1 MPRKSDFVQD
11 IISRQERMLRLAE
24 RDYDLTP
31 TVLAAETGIPK
42 PTIVSWKHGVAMPA
56 WALVALSRVIPDEL
70 TTLLFEPV
78 AKHVGTDDI
87 GDGDLDK
94 LARESAGYNVEY
106 LDARQPASEAGTE
119 LSPRER
125 ANLKDRARRVASTA
139 RKAAA

>member
-1 MPRKSDFVQD
+1 MSRKSDFAQD

-31 TVLAAETGIPK
+31 PVLAAETGIPK
-42 PTIVSWKHGVAMPA
+42 ETLLSWKRGVAMPA
-56 WALVALSRVIPDEL
+56 WALVLLCRVIPDEL
-70 TTLLFEPV
+70 TTLMFEPV

-87 GDGDLDK
+87 GDGDLDR

-106 LDARQPASEAGTE
+106 LDARQPDSDAGSD

-125 ANLKDRARRVASTA
+125 ANLKDRARRVASIA